1 LVFVYTGIGFS
12 EVLADG
18 VVPNASLLS
27 DNRIFGPILAL
38 SLLAVIPA
46 LIRSRRPTKEKEN
59 T

>member
-1 LVFVYTGIGFS
+1 
-12 EVLADG
+12 VLADG
-18 VVPNASLLS
+18 VVPNLSVLS

-46 LIRSRRPTKEKEN
+46 LIRSLRPAKEPAKEKEN